1 MSDAPTSLR
10 HPDSPKGDD
19 AALAAESKA
28 HVAGSP
34 ALQLIA
40 ELVTKLRNARF
51 SWWTPESLRDAWS
64 ANERMRWFEQRPD
77 IRQRIT
83 SGLTGLAPRASRNK
97 QPDFQAAL
105 VDSVVDDG
113 DVTADQFENA
123 FDPIEIAAYAPVGEI
138 WHRFR
143 EKMPWDQDTPAHQEL
158 VGWLFDQL
166 LSSSSSIEGMT
177 RKPILSSHQVRTT
190 IPGKI
195 WHSKIP
201 MEVRVAIDDLRF
213 QRERA
218 KPGEPFHSIHD
229 LSVATPTIIAA
240 NIPLR
245 ELVRV
250 VELAEKTLGI
260 PAKGQSAGTSM
271 AKPSEE
277 TKAEATKD
285 KEPEKAAA
293 PPAEAKPADAKAATD
308 KSPADKATAE
318 KAAAD
323 KAAGDKQGPKSAI
336 ERMAEK
342 VVEKVVEKVAPKDLT
357 PKAPAATAGFGAAPQ
372 TGKLNVVLPGTPI
385 GTPVGTPIGAPPV
398 AEPITARGPKDEPPG
413 SDRGDD
419 IIVETDD
426 SFKFDD
432 DEDADAASKNV
443 PPPPPVKR

>member
-19 AALAAESKA
+19 AALAVESKA

-40 ELVTKLRNARF
+40 ELVTKLRNSHF

-123 FDPIEIAAYAPVGEI
+123 FDPVEIAAYAPVGEI

-166 LSSSSSIEGMT
+166 LSSSSTIEGMT

-250 VELAEKTLGI
+250 VEVAEKTLGI
-260 PAKGQSAGTSM
+260 PAKGQSTGTSM
-271 AKPSEE
+271 AKPPEE
-277 TKAEATKD
+277 TKAEPAKE
-285 KEPEKAAA
+285 KEPEKAA
-293 PPAEAKPADAKAATD
+293 PPVDAKPADAKAATD
-308 KSPADKATAE
+308 KGAADKATAD
-318 KAAAD
+318 KAAGDKVAAD
-323 KAAGDKQGPKSAI
+323 KAASDKQGPKSAI

-342 VVEKVVEKVAPKDLT
+342 VIEKVAPKDLT
-357 PKAPAATAGFGAAPQ
+357 PKAPATGGFGAAAP
-372 TGKLNVVLPGTPI
+372 TGKLNAVLPVGTPI
-385 GTPVGTPIGAPPV
+385 GTPVGAPLPV
-398 AEPITARGPKDEPPG
+398 PGGEPVTARGPKDEAPG

-426 SFKFDD
+426 GFKFDD
-432 DEDADAASKNV
+432 DDDEDDASSKNGPPA
-443 PPPPPVKR
+443 PPPKR